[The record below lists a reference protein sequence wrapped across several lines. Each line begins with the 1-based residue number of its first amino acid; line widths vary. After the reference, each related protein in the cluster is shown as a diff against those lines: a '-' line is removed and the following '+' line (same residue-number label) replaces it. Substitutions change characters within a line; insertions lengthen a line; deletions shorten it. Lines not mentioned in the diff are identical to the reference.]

1 MPKGDSLLKGKQAGF
16 HPFNGN
22 IYVQKGLTEYEV
34 FHELKHLEEFIKIG
48 KDEYVKGMEVISGD
62 LELDLIRTY
71 KREMY
76 VYNQVLKESKK
87 FNKEQLKHAFD
98 ANIKPVLKKLEASGI
113 DITKIKITK

>member
-1 MPKGDSLLKGKQAGF
+1 
-16 HPFNGN
+16 
-22 IYVQKGLTEYEV
+22 
-34 FHELKHLEEFIKIG
+34 
-48 KDEYVKGMEVISGD
+48 MEVISGD